1 MRTDCADIGI
11 RRVHGDSGKNMRK
24 IIRIKK
30 NISEMLPKR
39 DPAGHKGT
47 FGKVFIYSGSYG
59 SAGCALLAGRAA
71 YRVGAGMVKISSPEC
86 NRIIIQTALP
96 EALYDTGSF
105 AGRMHILDKWSDVY
119 LAGPG
124 IGTGSESITQL
135 EALINGTGL
144 KHLVLDADALTII
157 SSDAGRYLIED
168 IRRQTSEGRKII
180 LTPHGGE
187 LHRLM
192 KILPTESSE
201 LNKLSETLSDGP
213 ADDDRL
219 PLGIAI
225 SKYLGCTVVAKGATT
240 FTISP
245 GKDIVCNDD
254 CGNSGM
260 GTAGSGDVLAGI
272 IVGLLAQG
280 LDAYSAASYGVR
292 IHAMAGD
299 SAAKV
304 RGEHG
309 LMAGDIAEFIY

>member
-1 MRTDCADIGI
+1 M
-11 RRVHGDSGKNMRK
+11 NQRK
-24 IIRIKK
+24 IIHIKK
-30 NISEMLPKR
+30 NISEMLPER

-71 YRVGAGMVKISSPEC
+71 YRTGAGMVKISSPEC

-105 AGRMHILDKWSDVY
+105 AGRMHILDKWSNVY

-124 IGTGSESITQL
+124 IGTGGESIAQL
-135 EALINGTGL
+135 DALINGSGL
-144 KHLVLDADALTII
+144 KPLVLDADALTII

-168 IRRQTSEGRKII
+168 IKRQTEEGREII

-192 KILPTESSE
+192 NILPYESSG
-201 LNKLSETLSDGP
+201 LNKLTNNLTDAP
-213 ADDDRL
+213 ADDDRI
-219 PLGIAI
+219 PLAVAV
-225 SKYLGCTVVAKGATT
+225 SDYLGCTVASKGAVTY
-240 FTISP
+240 TISP

-280 LDAYSAASYGVR
+280 LDAFNAASYGVR
-292 IHAMAGD
+292 IHALAGD
-299 SAAKV
+299 NAAKV

>member
-1 MRTDCADIGI
+1 
-11 RRVHGDSGKNMRK
+11 MRK
-24 IIRIKK
+24 IIHIKK
-30 NISEMLPKR
+30 NIPEMLPKR
-39 DPAGHKGT
+39 DPEGHKGT

-71 YRVGAGMVKISSPEC
+71 YRTGAGMVKISSPEC

-96 EALYDTGSF
+96 EALYETGSF
-105 AGRMHILDKWSDVY
+105 AGRMHVLNKWSDVY

-124 IGTGSESITQL
+124 IGTESESIAQL
-135 EALINGTGL
+135 DALINGSGL
-144 KHLVLDADALTII
+144 KPLVLDADALTII
-157 SSDAGRYLIED
+157 SSDAGRYLIDD
-168 IRRQTSEGRKII
+168 IKRQTSEGREII

-187 LHRLM
+187 LSRLM
-192 KILPTESSE
+192 KILPKESSE
-201 LNKLSETLSDGP
+201 LPG
-213 ADDDRL
+213 A
-219 PLGIAI
+219 AI
-225 SKYLGCTVVAKGATT
+225 SEYLGCTVVSKGATT
-240 FTISP
+240 YTISP

-280 LDAYSAASYGVR
+280 FDAYTAASYGVR
-292 IHAMAGD
+292 IHALAGD
-299 SAAKV
+299 NAAKV

>member
-1 MRTDCADIGI
+1 
-11 RRVHGDSGKNMRK
+11 MRK

-47 FGKVFIYSGSYG
+47 FGKVFIYSGSFG

-124 IGTGSESITQL
+124 IGTGSESIDQL
-135 EALINGTGL
+135 DALINGTGL
-144 KHLVLDADALTII
+144 KPLVLDADALTII

-168 IRRQTSEGRKII
+168 IRRQTECGREII

-192 KILPTESSE
+192 KILPTEASE
-201 LNKLSETLSDGP
+201 LPGV
-213 ADDDRL
+213 
-219 PLGIAI
+219 AI

-240 FTISP
+240 YTISP
-245 GKDIVCNDD
+245 DKDIVCNDD

-280 LDAYSAASYGVR
+280 LDAYTAASYGVR

-299 SAAKV
+299 SASKV

>member
-1 MRTDCADIGI
+1 
-11 RRVHGDSGKNMRK
+11 
-24 IIRIKK
+24 
-30 NISEMLPKR
+30 MLPER

-124 IGTGSESITQL
+124 IGTGSEAIAQL
-135 EALINGTGL
+135 DALINGTGH
-144 KHLVLDADALTII
+144 KPLVLDADALTII
-157 SSDAGRYLIED
+157 SSDAGRYLTED
-168 IRRQTSEGRKII
+168 IRRRTSEGREII

-192 KILPTESSE
+192 KILPKESSE
-201 LNKLSETLSDGP
+201 LPGVALSE
-213 ADDDRL
+213 
-219 PLGIAI
+219 
-225 SKYLGCTVVAKGATT
+225 YLGCTVVSKGATT
-240 FTISP
+240 YIISP

-272 IVGLLAQG
+272 IAGLLAQG
-280 LDAYSAASYGVR
+280 LDAYTAASYGVR

-299 SAAKV
+299 NAAKV